1 MNQSPKT
8 AARVTPMASLGR
20 FGLFILRFAR
30 EAIRRPPPPGRTL
43 AEAYAVG
50 VAALPILLIIA
61 AFVGTNLA
69 IQGYT
74 AFQPIGGQRM
84 VGLFVALTGVREFG
98 PIIAAS
104 MVAAKS
110 GTEMASQIAVMRIR
124 DQIDA
129 LEVMAVQ
136 PHWYLVTPRLLG
148 ILLAMPA
155 VTTLS
160 TFTMVSAAYLVSVYQ
175 LDLNG
180 ATFMEFALTATSP
193 IDLLVS
199 NVKAV
204 LFGGVIC
211 LVSCYNGFISD
222 PGPEGVGAST
232 NRAVVLSAVSC
243 VILNYLISEAIY

>member
-1 MNQSPKT
+1 MN
-8 AARVTPMASLGR
+8 ARRPTPLASIGR
-20 FGLFILRFAR
+20 FGFFLARFAR

-74 AFQPIGGQRM
+74 AFLPIGGQRM

-148 ILLAMPA
+148 ILLAMPL

-160 TFTMVSAAYLVSVYQ
+160 IFTMVSAAYLVSVHQ

-180 ATFMEFALTATSP
+180 ATFMEFAVGATSP
-193 IDLLVS
+193 VDLVVA
-199 NVKAV
+199 NIKAV

-211 LVSCYNGFISD
+211 LVSCYNGFVSD

-243 VILNYLISEAIY
+243 VILNYLISEAVY